1 MSRIFRR
8 DPQPSPPAT
17 NAPVR
22 RGAAASPVPGAA
34 GARRTR
40 VNCFTPGTEIA
51 TPRGPTAIEALR
63 PGDMV
68 VTRDNG
74 PQEIRWAGQRAVSGP
89 ALRLDH
95 ALRPVRIRA
104 GALGAGVPERDLLVS
119 PNHRVL
125 LLGDHPTL
133 EAAEAEVFVSAHHL
147 DGTRGI
153 ASVDVTEVT
162 YLHFMCD
169 RHEVVLSNG
178 AWTESFRP
186 SPTALQGVSE
196 RSREELLTIFPELA
210 GEMRAGRIAPARQ
223 TYNLPQFGNLRA

>member
-1 MSRIFRR
+1 MSRIFRG
-8 DPQPSPPAT
+8 DPQQTSPAGRG
-17 NAPVR
+17 PVR
-22 RGAAASPVPGAA
+22 PNPERALAPGAA
-34 GARRTR
+34 GARHAK
-40 VNCFTPGTEIA
+40 VNCFTSGTEIA

-74 PQEIRWAGQRAVSGP
+74 PQEIRWVGRRTVSGP
-89 ALRLDH
+89 ALRLDPS
-95 ALRPVRIRA
+95 LQPVRIRA
-104 GALGAGVPERDLLVS
+104 GALGAGVPERDLEVS

-147 DGTRGI
+147 VGTRGI
-153 ASVDVTEVT
+153 ASVAAAEVT

-186 SPTALQGVSE
+186 SPSALQGVSE
-196 RSREELLTIFPELA
+196 RSREELFAIFPDLA
-210 GEMRAGRIAPARQ
+210 GDMRAERIAPARPSFAV
-223 TYNLPQFGNLRA
+223 PQFGKLRA